1 MTVRV
6 FDWLGYKDSN
16 LNSLLHR
23 TTAQRWLKDGQG
35 SLIDGSIKL
44 GRQLIGLPQR
54 LDGVLNQLEQG
65 QLRGDMRRLERQL
78 QRMEATQRRR
88 DMLIVALL
96 LVVGYFVWR

>member
-1 MTVRV
+1 M
-6 FDWLGYKDSN
+6 
-16 LNSLLHR
+16 
-23 TTAQRWLKDGQG
+23 
-35 SLIDGSIKL
+35 IDGSIKL